1 MVAGAGYVS
10 GDSALTHT
18 VLAASLLS
26 PPSSSFCEQ
35 YWDPPVQHLWGTY
48 TNPIEAA

>member
-1 MVAGAGYVS
+1 MYCESIPCAEVYFII
-10 GDSALTHT
+10 T
-18 VLAASLLS
+18 VTGGFFFDFVCCCS
-26 PPSSSFCEQ
+26 EQ

>member
-1 MVAGAGYVS
+1 MVAGERECVW
-10 GDSALTHT
+10 DSALTHT
-18 VLAASLLS
+18 VLADFLLS
-26 PPSSSFCEQ
+26 HPPFFEQ